1 MTAADETSVSD
12 AGNGPKFGPFP
23 AGIAYAAALVASAL
37 LLLTTGLTEVLPWP
51 AALLGVAAIAA
62 TKIEGSPWVPLGGG
76 ILFAVI
82 VVAVTLSGVGQ
93 AGYAERLATQ
103 VPASE
108 PGASAPTPAK
118 GSLGLQWGEVP
129 ERWNSLGL
137 APTVTGGLIRETES
151 GPYDSFRYRFDD
163 AAVLA
168 GAFDR
173 EDGTVHVLL
182 GSVGLF
188 HETAPNLYL
197 HLCFML
203 HPYSQECIDAY
214 LENGLAGK
222 ELGEFAGVDHEA
234 QWELGDQLW
243 KLEIAGD
250 VQTIRVLS
258 ESAR

>member
-1 MTAADETSVSD
+1 MTAAEESNVPS
-12 AGNGPKFGPFP
+12 AGEESKFGPFP
-23 AGIAYAAALVASAL
+23 AGMAYVAALVASAGL
-37 LLLTTGLTEVLPWP
+37 LVTTGLTEVLPWP

-62 TKIEGSPWVPLGGG
+62 TKIGGSPWVPLGGG
-76 ILFAVI
+76 LLFAVI
-82 VVAVTLSGVGQ
+82 VVVVTLSGIGE
-93 AGYAERLATQ
+93 AGYAERLATRG
-103 VPASE
+103 PASE
-108 PGASAPTPAK
+108 PGAPAPAPAE
-118 GSLGLQWGEVP
+118 GSLGLQWGELP
-129 ERWNSLGL
+129 EKWNSLGEP
-137 APTVTGGLIRETES
+137 PTVTGGLVRETAS
-151 GPYDSFRYRFDD
+151 GPYDTFRYRFDG

-173 EDGTVHVLL
+173 EDGTVHVLM

-188 HETAPNLYL
+188 HETAPNFYL

-214 LENGLAGK
+214 FENGLAGK
-222 ELGEFAGVDHEA
+222 QLAEYAGLDHQA

-250 VQTIRVLS
+250 VQTVRVLS